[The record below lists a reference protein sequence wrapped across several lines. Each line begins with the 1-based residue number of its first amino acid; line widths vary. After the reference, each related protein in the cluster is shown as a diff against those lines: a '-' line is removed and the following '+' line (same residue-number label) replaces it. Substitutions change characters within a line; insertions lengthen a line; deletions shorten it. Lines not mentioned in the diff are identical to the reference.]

1 MVINIIIQCHHQFM
15 FFIFILRCYL
25 EFNNKC
31 KGRITGNNNLTL
43 ILSTS
48 FKLML
53 FEPQC

>member
-1 MVINIIIQCHHQFM
+1 MVINIIIQCYHQFM